1 MYTQTNTYTNTLSQ
15 MYAQRG
21 RAWTGE
27 GKQGRVTGGV
37 GRRRHVKARDAK
49 ARDGEARHVKRHVRA
64 SMLHVKRHVRRHG
77 RASMVH
83 VRAGML
89 HARQGM
95 LHARQGMLHVRRH
108 VRRASCY
115 ATCMLRQ
122 AIFSQVIA
130 V

>member
-1 MYTQTNTYTNTLSQ
+1 MD
-15 MYAQRG
+15 G
-21 RAWTGE
+21 GGE
-27 GKQGRVTGGV
+27 AGACYRGV

-95 LHARQGMLHVRRH
+95 LHVRRH
-108 VRRASCY
+108 VRRA
-115 ATCMLRQ
+115 MLRHVYVEASHLQ
-122 AIFSQVIA
+122 PSHCCVAHTQRV
-130 V
+130 

>member
-15 MYAQRG
+15 MYAQSG

-95 LHARQGMLHVRRH
+95 LHVRRH